1 MVWGT
6 ICPRG
11 VLIPLTSNIVNFP
24 GKNFQLNL
32 AHETA
37 GVNNPFEEPQK
48 KVLGGK
54 RILKNHENSRFL
66 NLQDNR
72 LLIFPAYGHY

>member
-48 KVLGGK
+48 KASIK
-54 RILKNHENSRFL
+54 K
-66 NLQDNR
+66 
-72 LLIFPAYGHY
+72 P